1 MALDLNVVRSAFDG
15 LPLASDPAFHRVVA
29 EGKLRHTGVEGAP
42 DLVDEYSARLVCSA
56 LRSNARDAILIVFPD
71 GLERRTPLLFAT
83 ALIMDGLAHIEAGN
97 VGRCVLYVS
106 SYAGIR
112 RQLGSVRIKSMMLDS
127 VFAQHY
133 GRGRGDDLRVV
144 SLPGGINLPFV
155 LCIHA
160 PADPGGLL
168 RQHRP
173 KWVAVDCGESH
184 ELPWLPFVLLEAR
197 KMGVPVV
204 GWTTKPFSGAVD
216 QWLAAG
222 GGVFRWPKVR
232 RAAGPRIT
240 SLEQLSEGA
249 IEAEIT
255 PRILT
260 GEHVIEISKAF
271 ATATEALL
279 TAREFQNG
287 RLSTDAVLLGWKYLR
302 AMEAVPVPLEVYERE
317 ANSYWGMRRIAE
329 LRQNFARFVE
339 AVQPLSPKLHA
350 TLQNAADALSRAHER
365 IGSSDSPLWLGLANL
380 CVESNSQRRIVF
392 ASRARREMFSL
403 CLLAR
408 FNISEDDLKDVGVR
422 LDYISQ
428 AEEPD
433 PGDFDKKAGNRAGT
447 ESGPP
452 LLVGMPSRFAE
463 KHLDTLLD
471 SDQLEVLLWP
481 HHEPI
486 FERRV
491 RHLSS
496 RLGLSSRMLGCLL
509 PTLDVDD
516 DVSSRGE
523 SHAERPGLK
532 LARSREAPARALG
545 DELRRKA
552 EVVSLWK
559 HPDASE
565 AIAGLFGSVAHVEDE
580 ESYSPPTVLDEAA
593 AEKESQGTAD
603 NTWVQ
608 EALELQLEG
617 GLSVLLPSDETVNV
631 ILGSQGGAQVEPRY
645 VRSVRIGDEILFI
658 QGQRRQSL
666 YELLVSR
673 VHRDPVIAQYLALVR
688 RWQDDFVRAF
698 SEAERQGKAS
708 PESLLEE
715 LQSRGSRL
723 TSPLTIR
730 SWSRRLVLAPN
741 DSEDL
746 RRIAEV
752 LSLRFV
758 RSYYKQIDTAGKRLK
773 GLHINLSARL
783 NRWLA
788 SSGAGSVAVGGA
800 DEVIDAELG
809 LTVED
814 FRHSLLRVRILDV
827 REQRGPFYR
836 PHMGRLEGGRS

>member
-1 MALDLNVVRSAFDG
+1 MALDLDVVQRAFDA
-15 LPLASDPAFHRVVA
+15 LPVASNPAFHRVVA
-29 EGKLRHTGVEGAP
+29 EGRLRHTGVEGAP

-56 LRSNARDAILIVFPD
+56 LRSDASHAILIVFPD
-71 GLERRTPLLFAT
+71 GLERRTALLFST
-83 ALIMDGLAHIEAGN
+83 ALIMDGLAHIQAGK

-106 SYAGIR
+106 NHAGIR
-112 RQLGSVRIKSMMLDS
+112 RQLGSVRLGSMTLDS

-133 GRGRGDDLRVV
+133 GRGRGDDLGVV
-144 SLPGGINLPFV
+144 TEPGGINLPFV
-155 LCIHA
+155 VCIYA
-160 PADPGGLL
+160 PADPAGLL

-173 KWVAVDCGESH
+173 KWIAVDCGDSH
-184 ELPWLPFVLLEAR
+184 ELPWLPFLLREAR
-197 KMGVPVV
+197 RIRVPVV

-216 QWLAAG
+216 QWLEAG
-222 GGVFRWPKVR
+222 GGVFRWPKLR
-232 RAAGPRIT
+232 RAAGPRIAN
-240 SLEQLSEGA
+240 LKQLSEGA
-249 IEAEIT
+249 TQAEVT
-255 PRILT
+255 PRILI

-279 TAREFQNG
+279 AAREFQDG
-287 RLSTDAVLLGWKYLR
+287 RLSRDAVMLGWKYLR
-302 AMEAVPVPLEVYERE
+302 AMESVPVPLEVYERE
-317 ANSYWGMRRIAE
+317 ANSYWGMRRIVD
-329 LRQNFARFVE
+329 LRENFARFVE

-350 TLQNAADALSRAHER
+350 TLQSAADALSRAYER
-365 IGSSDSPLWLGLANL
+365 IGSSGSPLWLGLANL
-380 CVESNSQRRIVF
+380 CVESSLQRRIVF
-392 ASRARREMFSL
+392 ASKARREMFSF
-403 CLLAR
+403 CLLAK

-422 LDYISQ
+422 LGYISQ
-428 AEEPD
+428 GEERD
-433 PGDFDKKAGNRAGT
+433 PGDLDTRARERAGA
-447 ESGPP
+447 ESVSP

-471 SDQLEVLLWP
+471 SGQLEVLLWP

-491 RHLSS
+491 RHLASQ
-496 RLGLSSRMLGCLL
+496 LEMCSRMLSHFL
-509 PTLDVDD
+509 PSLEQ
-516 DVSSRGE
+516 RE
-523 SHAERPGLK
+523 ERPCGEGHLERWALK
-532 LARSREAPARALG
+532 LARSREATAGALG

-559 HPDASE
+559 RPDASE
-565 AIAGLFGSVAHVEDE
+565 AIVGLFGSVHQVEDE
-580 ESYSPPTVLDEAA
+580 ETYSPLTVLDEAA
-593 AEKESQGTAD
+593 ADRESQGAAES
-603 NTWVQ
+603 TWVQ
-608 EALELQLEG
+608 EAIEIHLEG
-617 GLSVLLPSDETVNV
+617 GRSVLLPPDETVNV
-631 ILGSQGGAQVEPRY
+631 ILHSPGGAQVEPRY
-645 VRSVRIGDEILFI
+645 VRALHVGDEILFI

-698 SEAERQGKAS
+698 SEAERQGTAS

-741 DSEDL
+741 DPEDL

-752 LSLRFV
+752 LSLGFV
-758 RSYYKQIDTAGKRLK
+758 KSYYKQIDNAGKRLK

-800 DEVIDAELG
+800 DEVIDADLG

-814 FRHSLLRVRILDV
+814 FRHSLLRARVLDV
-827 REQRGPFYR
+827 REQPGPFYR
-836 PHMGRLEGGRS
+836 PHLGRLEGGTS